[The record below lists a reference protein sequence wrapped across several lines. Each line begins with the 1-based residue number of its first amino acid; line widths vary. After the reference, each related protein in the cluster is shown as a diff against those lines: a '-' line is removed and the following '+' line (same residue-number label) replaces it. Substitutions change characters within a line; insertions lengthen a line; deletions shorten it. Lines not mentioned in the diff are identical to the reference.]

1 MGRPQF
7 ARCGLHGRVAP
18 PGCLLGDHLF
28 AGMRVWLCAG
38 DGLGMLPG
46 SALGFVK
53 RTGDR
58 EHVALPDALPRLLI
72 RSRVTRVPGAKNCSF
87 YKMLFDFR
95 TRFLL
100 LAFFAPAT
108 AARDGEHQILIDRGD
123 SLSSKWVLTLG
134 TEYPGASGALALSN
148 DGQSLNVS
156 FDLLDGGRYVGATC
170 PVPS

>member
-1 MGRPQF
+1 
-7 ARCGLHGRVAP
+7 
-18 PGCLLGDHLF
+18 
-28 AGMRVWLCAG
+28 
-38 DGLGMLPG
+38 
-46 SALGFVK
+46 
-53 RTGDR
+53 
-58 EHVALPDALPRLLI
+58 
-72 RSRVTRVPGAKNCSF
+72 
-87 YKMLFDFR
+87 MLFDFR

-156 FDLLDGGRYVGATC
+156 FDLLDGGRYVGTTFQLPSALVNIPAGSTIAAAVRGATTFIRVRDSTGQDFASGFGT
-170 PVPS
+170 PAEITQNG